1 MRCSDRLPPWLHLRW
16 HTLRVTAVAS
26 FHPAAPQSSSGAPP
40 PPSVSSPWRR
50 ADTHGDGGGPRLLD
64 VTFRPAT
71 PAQPLQIT
79 DHLLRSAPLYHGA
92 PNGGGG
98 GAEGY
103 GGGGGGGAEGYGG
116 GGGGGAEGYGGGVEV
131 GRGHSLGWSVQL
143 PPHAHL
149 AVEIDFVK
157 PVAHLDAQLADASRG
172 LPLGGAFLLFETLQA
187 DGSPHPSL
195 QADGSPHP
203 SLQADGSPHPS
214 LQADGSPHGSPHER
228 THALLPTMYSY
239 HTDATAL
246 ALPIADASMPFNVR
260 SPPHPTSLGE
270 TCHAL
275 LTPTSPR

>member
-103 GGGGGGGAEGYGG
+103 GGG
-116 GGGGGAEGYGGGVEV
+116 VEV

-172 LPLGGAFLLFETLQA
+172 LPLGGAFLLFET
-187 DGSPHPSL
+187 
-195 QADGSPHP
+195 
-203 SLQADGSPHPS
+203 LQADGSPHPS